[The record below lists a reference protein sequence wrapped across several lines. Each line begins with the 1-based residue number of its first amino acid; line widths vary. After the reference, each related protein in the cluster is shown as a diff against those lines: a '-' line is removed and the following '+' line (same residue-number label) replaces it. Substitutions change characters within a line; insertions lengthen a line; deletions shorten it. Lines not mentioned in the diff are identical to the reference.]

1 LGGIN
6 EQHVEWAVV
15 SRLAMMLDEPQHR
28 LFDVTHTYALFVP
41 ILCWTMQRMRQ
52 NDPKGRVL
60 QDRLRRGKVT
70 EEPWHL
76 PLKKVHRSVHG
87 VGPEGVAT
95 TQTPKDWPIE
105 PFLIALRNSVAHG
118 DSRNVFPF
126 HRQAAD
132 RHELV
137 GFKFKCKVVFSAAEE
152 KSIYGTG
159 EKSATWQGEITL
171 LSEDMRRIG
180 CALARE
186 FCSTVSG
193 DKDYFER
200 EAEAVTEPLRAA

>member
-1 LGGIN
+1 MGGIN

-15 SRLAMMLDEPQHR
+15 SRLATMLNEPQHR
-28 LFDVTHTYALFVP
+28 VFDVTHTYALFVP

-60 QDRLRRGKVT
+60 QDRLRQGKVA
-70 EEPWHL
+70 EEPWYL
-76 PLKKVHRSVHG
+76 PLKKVQRPLHD
-87 VGPEGVAT
+87 VGPERI
-95 TQTPKDWPIE
+95 TQAPEDWPIE

-118 DSRNVFPF
+118 DVRNVFPF
-126 HRQAAD
+126 HRQTGD
-132 RHELV
+132 HHELV
-137 GFKFKCKVVFSAAEE
+137 GFKFKCKVAFPAAEE
-152 KSIYGTG
+152 TSVYGKV
-159 EKSATWQGEITL
+159 ERSATWQGEITL

-186 FCSTVSG
+186 FCSALSG
-193 DKDYFER
+193 DQAYFEQ